1 MNIITGSN
9 YEEIINSDKVVFV
22 DYYADWCGPC
32 KMMGP
37 IVEELAEEYAGKA
50 AFAKCNIDDNMGIA
64 QQNRI
69 MSIPTFIIY
78 KDGKPVDAI
87 IGGCAKSELAAK
99 IDAQL

>member
-1 MNIITGSN
+1 MNIINGTN
-9 YEEIINSDKVVFV
+9 YEEIINSDKPVFV

-37 IVEELAEEYAGKA
+37 IVEELAEEFEGKVV
-50 AFAKCNIDDNMGIA
+50 FGKCNIDDNMGIA

-78 KDGKPVDAI
+78 KGGKAVDAI
-87 IGGCAKSELAAK
+87 IGGCAKSELVAK
-99 IDAQL
+99 INAQL